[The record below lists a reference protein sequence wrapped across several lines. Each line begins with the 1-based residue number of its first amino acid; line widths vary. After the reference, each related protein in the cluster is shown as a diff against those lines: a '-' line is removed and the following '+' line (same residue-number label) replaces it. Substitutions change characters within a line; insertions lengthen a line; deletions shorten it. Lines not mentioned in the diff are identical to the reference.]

1 MAKAAP
7 EISARDKRLRIN
19 SIALRDF
26 RAFPGPDEIVIAL
39 GAQGRQGCN
48 LLLYGENGAGKS
60 SLFEAFR
67 GLFSRRPDHKFFK
80 REKNVFSEQ
89 PDADA
94 QVSVSFTDGKDPAI
108 WKIGNHP
115 GNVGGDPR
123 IVQTALRAAMLDY
136 RALLDT
142 NYGQGR
148 NSPNLFHI
156 AMDLLL
162 ADWPLAGGETLGEL
176 WLRTQKEI
184 PYKRWY
190 ASKVEEN
197 CVSFNTEFAAAVDA
211 LTPIAQELLKDLMGE
226 AISLDQLEYGTVN
239 YVDAHQWRDRVFDG
253 CLLRPGITY
262 RAHGLKQPQFFLN
275 EAKQS
280 ALALAIYLSARL
292 ACTQAASA
300 EAPKLIVLDDLLIGV
315 DQSNRL
321 PVLDLLMKRFSDWQ
335 IVLLT
340 HDRVWFDMARAHLQ
354 PATDWAYL
362 ELHDTPTSA
371 STSMPVVR
379 ELGPNAAVAALDQA
393 DEFCDQG
400 HIAAA
405 ATYARTAFELA
416 LRRWAETG
424 SVKIRFRTDHGD
436 LQSQELIDAIRDQK
450 ARDPNSNEAKAL
462 KAVEMFRT
470 VVLNPMS
477 HATPP
482 SIVKSEVQGAIAA
495 VRFMIS
501 VYSKKK

>member
-1 MAKAAP
+1 MAKAVP
-7 EISARDKRLRIN
+7 EPSARDKRLRVN
-19 SIALRDF
+19 SMTLRDF
-26 RAFPGPDEIVIAL
+26 RAFPGPDEIVINL
-39 GAQGRQGCN
+39 NTQHKQGCN

-67 GLFSRRPDHKFFK
+67 GLFARRPDGSFFK
-80 REKNVFSEQ
+80 REKNVFSGQ
-89 PDADA
+89 PDAGA
-94 QVSVSFTDGKDPAI
+94 QVSVGFTDDKDPAI
-108 WKIGNHP
+108 WTIASHP
-115 GNVGGDPR
+115 GRVGGDPR
-123 IVQTALRAAMLDY
+123 VVQTALRAAMLDY

-142 NYGQGR
+142 NYGQGKKQ
-148 NSPNLFHI
+148 PNLFDI

-162 ADWPLAGGETLGEL
+162 ADWALASGETLGEL
-176 WLRTQKEI
+176 WAKTQKEV

-190 ASKVEEN
+190 PSNVVEN
-197 CVSFNTEFAAAVDA
+197 CASFNAEFAAAVDA
-211 LTPIAQELLKDLMGE
+211 LAPFARDLLKDLIGD
-226 AISLDQLEYGTVN
+226 AITLDQLEYGTV
-239 YVDAHQWRDRVFDG
+239 YYPDKQQWRDRIFQG
-253 CLLRPGITY
+253 KMLRPAITY

-292 ACTQAASA
+292 ACTQATS
-300 EAPKLIVLDDLLIGV
+300 EDAPKLIVLDDLLIGV

-321 PVLDLLMKRFSDWQ
+321 PVLDLLMTRFSDWQ

-340 HDRVWFDMARAHLQ
+340 HDRVWFEMARAHLQ

-379 ELGPNAAVAALDQA
+379 ELGPNAAISALDQA
-393 DEFCDQG
+393 DEFCEQG

-416 LRRWAETG
+416 LRRWAEIG

-436 LQSQELIDAIRDQK
+436 LSSQELIDAIRDQK
-450 ARDPNSNEAKAL
+450 ARDPKSNEAKAL

-477 HATPP
+477 HAAPP
-482 SIVKSEVQGAIAA
+482 GIVKFEVQGAIAA
-495 VRFMIS
+495 IRFMIS
-501 VYSKKK
+501 VYTKK